1 MFKYIYKIFSVFNVS
16 RHSRISPLTNKQ
28 KPKLYNTE
36 DQTMKDN
43 TFRAAMV
50 LEVILAGFSAC
61 KKEQA
66 EQRIDNYELTSVGLA
81 DETLADMMNDRPH

>member
-1 MFKYIYKIFSVFNVS
+1 
-16 RHSRISPLTNKQ
+16 
-28 KPKLYNTE
+28 
-36 DQTMKDN
+36 MKDN